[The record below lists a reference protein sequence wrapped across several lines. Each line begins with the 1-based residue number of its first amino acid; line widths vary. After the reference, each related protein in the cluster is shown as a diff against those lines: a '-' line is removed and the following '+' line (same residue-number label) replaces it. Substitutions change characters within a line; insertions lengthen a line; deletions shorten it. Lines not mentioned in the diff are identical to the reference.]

1 METLVIRLQ
10 GPVVNNSLQ
19 PLDSFRFTLTN
30 NNDSKIYG
38 IVRYLC
44 KDSKINTYLKR
55 LDENSSF
62 YYGDNEQ
69 SLTPISEKQV
79 MVYSSNEMMYHFE
92 SKKPLYFRINNGKSS
107 NFELGRAK
115 NIQGFG
121 KVYSDWSYNT
131 PSDTFTLSF
140 DIKQLLN
147 APNFC
152 KLRRGTQIN
161 NVGSKLNYLTLL
173 NNVESVCGVYKE
185 IDNDVDS
192 ILLNDF
198 LTSSK
203 EFSFVGFS
211 NFYRKDGTVIPQ
223 TFELGKIDLRHIN
236 TTYNTTGLTVVY
248 NGDTSTNPIIPSG
261 ASRVIGY
268 VQIYNTDNVNFDNFF
283 IALDN
288 TSDSVE
294 YIEIKNVTI
303 TEASKEAINS
313 LKEKCSNI
321 LINGKSY

>member
-1 METLVIRLQ
+1 METLVLKLQ
-10 GPVVNNSLQ
+10 GQVVNNSLQ
-19 PLDSFRFTLTN
+19 PLDSFRFSLTN
-30 NNDSKIYG
+30 NQDSGTYG
-38 IVRYLC
+38 TINYLC

-79 MVYSSNEMMYHFE
+79 IVYSSSEKMYHFE
-92 SKKPLYFRINNGKSS
+92 SKKPLYIRINNGKSS
-107 NFELGRAK
+107 NFELGQAK
-115 NIQGFG
+115 NILGFG
-121 KVYSDWSYNT
+121 KYYADWNGNF
-131 PSDTFTLSF
+131 PSDFTFSF

-147 APNFC
+147 TPNFC
-152 KLRRGTQIN
+152 KLRNHTQIN
-161 NVGSKLNYLTLL
+161 NIGSKLNYLTLL
-173 NNVESVCGVYKE
+173 NGVESVCGVYKE

-198 LTSSK
+198 LTSSRNY
-203 EFSFVGFS
+203 SFVGFS

-236 TTYNTTGLTVVY
+236 SIFSTSELTVVY

-261 ASRVIGY
+261 ASKAIGF
-268 VQIYNTDNVNFDNFF
+268 INITNANKVNFDKFF

-288 TSDSVE
+288 TSDSVDN
-294 YIEIKNVTI
+294 IEIRNVTI
-303 TEASKEAINS
+303 TEASSEAIKS
-313 LKEKCSNI
+313 LKSKCSHVV
-321 LINGKSY
+321 INGKS